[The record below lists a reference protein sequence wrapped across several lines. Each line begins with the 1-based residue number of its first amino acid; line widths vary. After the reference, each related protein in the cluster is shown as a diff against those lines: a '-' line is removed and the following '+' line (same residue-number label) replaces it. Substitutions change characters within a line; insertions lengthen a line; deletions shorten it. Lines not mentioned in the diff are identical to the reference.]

1 MQHKV
6 PQFIEVEDKIFG
18 PFTLKQ
24 FSYLAG
30 GFGLSII
37 IWRTFADSSFMLF
50 ILAPVIAITLA
61 LTFMKPNGKPFIF
74 LLQNFVYF
82 LIKPKKLFWKNPGV
96 DESRE
101 NVLTFKNEKEN
112 TERKQAKFEGK
123 LFTATQIQ
131 HLADNLDKDKKE
143 EKK

>member
-37 IWRTFADSSFMLF
+37 IWRTFSESSFVLF
-50 ILAPVIAITLA
+50 YIAPIVGFTLA
-61 LTFMKPNGKPFIF
+61 LTFMKPNGKPFIVT
-74 LLQNFVYF
+74 LQNFLTF
-82 LIKPKKLFWKNPGV
+82 LIRPKKYFWKNPGTE
-96 DESRE
+96 ESRE

-112 TERKQAKFEGK
+112 VERKEAKFVGK
-123 LFTATQIQ
+123 LFSGDQIEK
-131 HLADNLDKDKKE
+131 LAKDLDK
-143 EKK
+143 

>member
-30 GFGLSII
+30 GFGLCII
-37 IWRTFADSSFMLF
+37 LWRTFSESSFLIL
-50 ILAPVIAITLA
+50 ILAPVIGLTLA
-61 LTFMKPNGKPFIF
+61 LTFLKPNGKPFIF
-74 LLQNFVYF
+74 LVQNFLTF
-82 LIKPKKLFWKNPGV
+82 LIKPKKLFWKNPGI

-101 NVLTFKNEKEN
+101 NVLTFQKEKEKV
-112 TERKQAKFEGK
+112 ERKQQKFEQK
-123 LFTATQIQ
+123 LFTSGQIEK
-131 HLADNLDKDKKE
+131 LSKNLDKQAQSE
-143 EKK
+143 

>member
-30 GFGLSII
+30 GFGLCII
-37 IWRTFADSSFMLF
+37 IWRTFPNSSFLLF
-50 ILAPVIAITLA
+50 MLAPVAAFSLA
-61 LTFMKPNGKPFIF
+61 LTFLKPNGKPFIY
-74 LLQNFVYF
+74 LVQNFVF
-82 LIKPKKLFWKNPGV
+82 FIIRPKKYFWKNPGV

-101 NVLTFKNEKEN
+101 NVVNIKAEKEQ

-123 LFTATQIQ
+123 MFSGEQIEK
-131 HLADNLDKDKKE
+131 LAKKLDK
-143 EKK
+143 

>member
-37 IWRTFADSSFMLF
+37 IWRTFPDSPFLLFM
-50 ILAPVIAITLA
+50 LAPVIAFSLA
-61 LTFMKPNGKPFIF
+61 LTFLKPNGKPFINLVQSFVFF
-74 LLQNFVYF
+74 LLR
-82 LIKPKKLFWKNPGV
+82 PKKFFWKNPGV
-96 DESRE
+96 EESRE
-101 NVLTFKNEKEN
+101 NVLEMKKEKEMV
-112 TERKQAKFEGK
+112 ERKQAKFEQK
-123 LFTATQIQ
+123 LFSAEQIEK
-131 HLADNLDKDKKE
+131 LAKNLDK
-143 EKK
+143 

>member
-37 IWRTFADSSFMLF
+37 VWRTFSESSFVLF
-50 ILAPVIAITLA
+50 YIAPVVAFSLA
-61 LTFMKPNGKPFIF
+61 LTFLKPNGKPFINLVQSF
-74 LLQNFVYF
+74 LTF
-82 LIKPKKLFWKNPGV
+82 LIRPKKLFWKNPGIE
-96 DESRE
+96 ESRE
-101 NVLTFKNEKEN
+101 NVVNMKAEKEK
-112 TERKQAKFEGK
+112 TDRQQAKFEPK
-123 LFTATQIQ
+123 LISGDKIEK
-131 HLADNLDKDKKE
+131 LAKSLDK
-143 EKK
+143 

>member
-37 IWRTFADSSFMLF
+37 LWRTFADSSFLLF
-50 ILAPVIAITLA
+50 ILAPVIAFSLA
-61 LTFMKPNGKPFIF
+61 LTFLKPNGKPFIV
-74 LLQNFVYF
+74 LVQNFLTY
-82 LIKPKKLFWKNPGV
+82 LIKPKKLFWKNPGT
-96 DESRE
+96 DESKE
-101 NVLTFKNEKEN
+101 NVLEMKKEKEN
-112 TERKQAKFEGK
+112 VERKQAKFEQK
-123 LFTATQIQ
+123 LFSSEQIEK
-131 HLADNLDKDKKE
+131 LAKKLDK
-143 EKK
+143 

>member
-30 GFGLSII
+30 GFGLCII
-37 IWRTFADSSFMLF
+37 IWRTFPNSSFLLF
-50 ILAPVIAITLA
+50 MLAPVAAFSLA
-61 LTFMKPNGKPFIF
+61 LTFLKPNGKPFIF
-74 LLQNFVYF
+74 LVQNFVFF
-82 LIKPKKLFWKNPGV
+82 LIRPKKYFWKNPGV
-96 DESRE
+96 EESRE
-101 NVLTFKNEKEN
+101 NVVNLKAEKEQ

-123 LFTATQIQ
+123 MFSGEQIER
-131 HLADNLDKDKKE
+131 LAKKLDK
-143 EKK
+143 

>member
-37 IWRTFADSSFMLF
+37 LWRTFSNSSFV
-50 ILAPVIAITLA
+50 ILIVAPVVAFTLA
-61 LTFMKPNGKPFIF
+61 LTFLNPNGKPFIF
-74 LLQNFVYF
+74 LLQNFLTF
-82 LIKPKKLFWKNPGV
+82 LVKPKTLFWKNPGIE
-96 DESRE
+96 ESRG
-101 NVLTFKNEKEN
+101 NVVDVKNEQSN
-112 TERKQAKFEGK
+112 VERKQAKLEQK
-123 LFTATQIQ
+123 LFTSSQIEN
-131 HLADNLDKDKKE
+131 LADKLNKQGK
-143 EKK
+143 